1 MKKTTFLLS
10 LLIILMA
17 CNKTG
22 DKKSQLENL
31 KKERDKLNE
40 KISQL
45 EKEMV
50 AGGDSSMYLYK
61 MVEVKVAE
69 PSEFN
74 HYIEIQGKVDGDEN
88 IAVTAQMG
96 GIVQKI
102 LIKEGQAVKTG
113 QLLAE
118 LDASVLN
125 KNLAQMQSQLTFVN
139 DVYEKQKAL
148 WEQKIGS
155 EIQYLTAKNNK
166 ESLENSI
173 NTLKE
178 QVEMSK
184 LKSPIS
190 GAVEELSLKIGQ
202 MAAPGYPLLRVVN
215 LSSLKVVAEVSEA
228 YASKINEGDGV
239 IINFPDIS
247 KEVEARVD
255 FSSKYINPVNR
266 TFMVESRLKQGNS
279 IYRANMIAILRI
291 NDYKNKAAFILPV
304 NVIQN
309 VNNKQYIY
317 VAVTENNNTTAR
329 RREVTTGISY
339 NGMTEILTGITSGDK
354 VVTTGA
360 QDLNDGQLINY

>member
-10 LLIILMA
+10 LLIVLMA

-61 MVEVKVAE
+61 MVEVKLAE
-69 PSEFN
+69 TAEFN

-102 LIKEGQAVKTG
+102 LVKEGQTVKTG

-178 QVEMSK
+178 QIEMSK
-184 LKSPIS
+184 IKSPIS
-190 GAVEELSLKIGQ
+190 GTVEELSLKIGQ

-247 KEVEARVD
+247 KDVEARVD

-279 IYRANMIAILRI
+279 VYRANMIAILRI

-309 VNNKQYIY
+309 VNNKQYVY
-317 VAVTENNNTTAR
+317 VAVTENSKTTAR

-360 QDLNDGQLINY
+360 QDLNDGQLINF

>member
-1 MKKTTFLLS
+1 MKKTTILLS
-10 LLIILMA
+10 LLIVLMA
-17 CNKTG
+17 CNRTG
-22 DKKSQLENL
+22 DKKSQLADL
-31 KKERDKLNE
+31 KKQRDKLNE
-40 KISQL
+40 QISQL
-45 EKEMV
+45 EKDML
-50 AGGDSSMYLYK
+50 AGGDSSLYTFK
-61 MVEVKVAE
+61 MIEVKLIE
-69 PSEFN
+69 PVEFN

-102 LIKEGQAVKTG
+102 YVKEGQNVRAG
-113 QLLAE
+113 QLLAD

-125 KNLAQMQSQLTFVN
+125 KNLAQMQSQLAFVN
-139 DVYEKQKAL
+139 DVYEKQKTL

-178 QVEMSK
+178 QIEMSK
-184 LKSPIS
+184 IKSPIS
-190 GAVEELSLKIGQ
+190 GTIEELSLKVGQ
-202 MAAPGYPLLRVVN
+202 MASPGFPLLRVVN

-228 YASKINEGDGV
+228 YASKINENDGV

-247 KEVEARVD
+247 KEVEARID

-279 IYRANMIAILRI
+279 IFRANMIAILRI
-291 NDYKNKAAFILPV
+291 NDYKNKSAFVLPV

-309 VNNKQYIY
+309 VNNKQYVYI
-317 VAVTENNNTTAR
+317 AVTENNKTIAR
-329 RREVTTGISY
+329 RKEITTGISY
-339 NGMTEILTGITSGDK
+339 NGSVEILTGVTAGEK
-354 VVTTGA
+354 VVTTGS
-360 QDLNDGQLINY
+360 QDLNDGQLIKF

>member
-22 DKKSQLENL
+22 DKKSQLEVM

-40 KISQL
+40 KIDQL
-45 EKEMV
+45 EKEIFS
-50 AGGDSSMYLYK
+50 GGDSSLYK
-61 MVEVKVAE
+61 YKVVEVKTIEA
-69 PSEFN
+69 SEFN

-88 IAVTAQMG
+88 ITVTAQMG

-102 LIKEGQAVKTG
+102 FVKEGQTVKTG
-113 QLLAE
+113 QLLAD

-125 KNLAQMQSQLTFVN
+125 KNLTQMQSQLTFVN
-139 DVYEKQKAL
+139 DVYEKQKNL

-178 QVEMSK
+178 QIEMSK
-184 LKSPIS
+184 LKSPIN
-190 GAVEELSLKIGQ
+190 GTVEELSLKIGQ
-202 MAAPGYPLLRVVN
+202 MAAPGFPLLRVVN
-215 LSSLKVVAEVSEA
+215 LASLKVVAEVSEA
-228 YASKINEGDGV
+228 YSSKINEGDPV

-266 TFMVESRLKQGNS
+266 TFMVESRLKQLNA

-291 NDYKNKAAFILPV
+291 NDYSNKTAFVLPI
-304 NVIQN
+304 NVIQK
-309 VNNKQYIY
+309 VNNKQYVY
-317 VAVTENNNTTAR
+317 VAVTESNKTTAR
-329 RREVTTGISY
+329 RKEITTGISY
-339 NGMTEILTGITSGDK
+339 NGLVEINSGITIGDK

-360 QDLNDGQLINY
+360 QDLNDGQQIKF

>member
-10 LLIILMA
+10 LLIVLMA

-22 DKKSQLENL
+22 SKKSQLESL
-31 KKERDKLNE
+31 KKDRDKLNE
-40 KISQL
+40 QISQL
-45 EKEMV
+45 EKEIL
-50 AGGDSSMYLYK
+50 AGGDSAIYKYK
-61 MVEVKVAE
+61 MVEVKTIETSV
-69 PSEFN
+69 FN
-74 HYIEIQGKVDGDEN
+74 HYVEIQGKVDGDEN

-102 LIKEGQAVKTG
+102 FVKEGQSVKAG

-139 DVYEKQKAL
+139 DVYEKQKTL

-155 EIQYLTAKNNK
+155 EIQYLTAKNNR

-178 QVEMSK
+178 QIELSR
-184 LKSPIS
+184 LKSPIN
-190 GAVEELSLKIGQ
+190 GTVEELSLKVGQ
-202 MAAPGYPLLRVVN
+202 MAAPGFPLLRVVN
-215 LSSLKVVAEVSEA
+215 LSSLKVTAEVSEA
-228 YASKINEGDGV
+228 YASKINDGDGV

-247 KEVEARVD
+247 KEVEARLD

-266 TFMVESRLKQGNS
+266 TFMVESRLSQGTS
-279 IYRANMIAILRI
+279 VYRANMIAIMKI
-291 NDYKNKAAFILPV
+291 NDYSNKSAFVLPV
-304 NVIQN
+304 NVIQK
-309 VNNKQYIY
+309 VNEKQYVY
-317 VAVTENNNTTAR
+317 VAVTENNKTLAR
-329 RREVTTGISY
+329 RKEITTGNSY
-339 NGMTEILTGITSGDK
+339 NGMVEILSGITNGDK

-360 QDLNDGQLINY
+360 QDLNDGQLIKF